1 MKLLNNTVNI
11 VTIYVLTMNTNILI
25 NDTILYVSDKI
36 KVIDDSFSTITE
48 YKK

>member
-25 NDTILYVSDKI
+25 NVILYVSDKI
-36 KVIDDSFSTITE
+36 KVIDDSFSTINE